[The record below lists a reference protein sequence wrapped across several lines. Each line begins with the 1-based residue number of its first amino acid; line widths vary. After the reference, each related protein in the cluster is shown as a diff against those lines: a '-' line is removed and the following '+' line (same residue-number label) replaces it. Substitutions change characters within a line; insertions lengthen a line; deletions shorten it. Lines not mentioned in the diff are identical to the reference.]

1 MDDQQAF
8 YSFLE
13 ENTGVVSRVCR
24 IYADNAE
31 DFQDY
36 FQEVVIQL
44 WRSHRS
50 FRGEAKVSTWVY
62 RVALN
67 VCLSQLKLKKRR
79 PDRNTLENVPLHQL
93 VQHSY
98 DSTEDEQIR
107 QMYEAI
113 RKLME
118 VDRAIILLFLEGKT
132 YEEIAEV
139 LGISISN
146 VGVRINRSKKKLNEL
161 IHGRAASTVE

>member
-1 MDDQQAF
+1 MDQEQAF
-8 YSFLE
+8 YQFLE
-13 ENTGVVSRVCR
+13 ENTGVISRVCR
-24 IYADNAE
+24 IYADSAE

-44 WRSHRS
+44 WRSYRS
-50 FRGEAKVSTWVY
+50 FRGDSKASTWVY

-67 VCLSQLKLKKRR
+67 VCLSQLKLNKRR
-79 PDRNTLENVPLHQL
+79 PDNGKLEQVSLHLIAQ
-93 VQHSY
+93 QSY
-98 DSTEDEQIR
+98 DNTEDEQIR

-113 RKLME
+113 RQLKE
-118 VDRAIILLFLEGKT
+118 VDRAIILLFLDGKS
-132 YEEIAEV
+132 YDEIAEV

-161 IHGRAASTVE
+161 IHGRAASIVE

>member
-13 ENTGVVSRVCR
+13 DNTGVISRVCR
-24 IYADNAE
+24 IYADSAE

-44 WRSHRS
+44 WRSYRT
-50 FRGEAKVSTWVY
+50 FRGDSKASTWVY

-79 PDRNTLENVPLHQL
+79 PDSSTLDMAPLHKLAQ
-93 VQHSY
+93 QSY
-98 DSTEDEQIR
+98 DRTEEEQIS
-107 QMYEAI
+107 QMYAAI
-113 RKLME
+113 RQLRD
-118 VDRAIILLFLEGKT
+118 VDRALILLYLENKT

-146 VGVRINRSKKKLNEL
+146 VGVRINRVKKKLNEL
-161 IHGRAASTVE
+161 IHGRSASTVE